1 MGNGIYVALSG
12 AVAQANAFD
21 VAANNVANAGTTG
34 FRAERVRF
42 QEALSRAQRHD
53 AGYVEVAGT
62 VIDPHVGAITTTG
75 NPLDLALTADGHF
88 VVDTPQGVR
97 YTRAG
102 NFRLDAA
109 GTMVSPEG
117 YPVRNREGGHI
128 AIPPGTTSVHI
139 GGDGTVT
146 ADDADVGV
154 VEVAKVSTTDL
165 VREGNTMFALR
176 KPLPTEAKL
185 AESQPAFVGPP
196 TPPALSTGP
205 PPTAIRAATG
215 QGGPEVM
222 SGALESANFNAVRG
236 VVDLIRVSRTYETLH
251 RMMDA
256 YKQIDDRA
264 ARSLG
269 GK

>member
-109 GTMVSPEG
+109 GTMVSPRSIHALA
-117 YPVRNREGGHI
+117 PSAGGSTRP
-128 AIPPGTTSVHI
+128 ACFRPRSVARPR
-139 GGDGTVT
+139 T
-146 ADDADVGV
+146 APLVAGVG
-154 VEVAKVSTTDL
+154 A
-165 VREGNTMFALR
+165 
-176 KPLPTEAKL
+176 
-185 AESQPAFVGPP
+185 
-196 TPPALSTGP
+196 
-205 PPTAIRAATG
+205 G
-215 QGGPEVM
+215 QG
-222 SGALESANFNAVRG
+222 RC
-236 VVDLIRVSRTYETLH
+236 
-251 RMMDA
+251 
-256 YKQIDDRA
+256 
-264 ARSLG
+264 
-269 GK
+269 